1 MVQAEWPDNLTD
13 RKYKKKKQKTNNKTK
28 NKKTNTTKMTTLTLH
43 LTVYWKKNYGEND
56 MIISLMAFFKKESNL
71 KFTKYH
77 NIKINPGS
85 FGQIT

>member
-13 RKYKKKKQKTNNKTK
+13 RKYKKKTK
-28 NKKTNTTKMTTLTLH
+28 NKQQNKKRKNKYNQNDNVNFAPNCLL
-43 LTVYWKKNYGEND
+43 KKNYGEND

-71 KFTKYH
+71 KFAEYH
-77 NIKINPGS
+77 NIKINPVS